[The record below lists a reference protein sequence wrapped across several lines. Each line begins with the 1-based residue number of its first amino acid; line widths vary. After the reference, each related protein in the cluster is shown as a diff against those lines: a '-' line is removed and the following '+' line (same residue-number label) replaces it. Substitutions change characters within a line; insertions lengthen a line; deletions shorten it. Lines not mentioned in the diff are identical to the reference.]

1 MVHSLLNEVV
11 AELQVLL
18 LRHLREI
25 VVSLE
30 RYPDFEFKKCLGH
43 FRSSH
48 YCESLA
54 FQITQVCY
62 DKRQKE
68 LLYHKFTRCLSTFV
82 LLVHWIFTSTLV
94 ELIQVVLVNIKNRC
108 DDIVKLLEVSTECRQ
123 SNFIIKILVKL

>member
-1 MVHSLLNEVV
+1 MVHSLLNKVV

-18 LRHLREI
+18 LCHLREI

-30 RYPDFEFKKCLGH
+30 RYPDFQFKKCLCH

-48 YCESLA
+48 YCESFA
-54 FQITQVCY
+54 FQITQVGY

-68 LLYHKFTRCLSTFV
+68 LLYQKFTRCLSTFV
-82 LLVHWIFTSTLV
+82 LLVHRIFPSTLV

-108 DDIVKLLEVSTECRQ
+108 DDIIKLLEVSTKGRQ
-123 SNFIIKILVKL
+123 SNFVIKILVKL